1 VNEAEQLPSTAPS
14 DDFVRMFT
22 RYQPQIYSFIATLLP
37 NDADADDVMAET
49 SIVLWRKWRSFAQG
63 EDFLRWARG
72 VARFEVSHYRRSK
85 SRERVMFNQS
95 VMEMLADSLEEQAAI
110 HDARRQAL
118 NLCKDRLAASDRQ
131 LVELRYADNRTARQV
146 AHELGRE
153 ENTVYKALG
162 RIRRQLLECVMRRL
176 AASEGAI

>member
-1 VNEAEQLPSTAPS
+1 LPPAAPS

-49 SIVLWRKWRSFAQG
+49 SIVLWRKWRAFEQG

-72 VARFEVSHYRRSK
+72 VARFEISHYRRSK

-95 VMEMLADSLEEQAAI
+95 VMEYLADSLESQA
-110 HDARRQAL
+110 DTSDNRRQAL
-118 NLCKDRLAASDRQ
+118 NHCKERLVSSDRQ
-131 LVELRYADNRTARQV
+131 LIELRYSDNRTARQV
-146 AHELGRE
+146 ARELGRE

-162 RIRRQLLECVMRRL
+162 RIRRQLLECVLRRL
-176 AASEGAI
+176 AMGEGAV